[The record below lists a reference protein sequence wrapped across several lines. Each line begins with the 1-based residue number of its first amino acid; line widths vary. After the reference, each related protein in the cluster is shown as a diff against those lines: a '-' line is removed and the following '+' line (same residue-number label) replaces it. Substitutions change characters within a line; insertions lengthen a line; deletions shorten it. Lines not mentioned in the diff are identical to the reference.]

1 MQHEKSEKCCW
12 AWCQSQDIDRG
23 KQPLSSPLPTNLQQL
38 AGNDPM
44 DTVFIAILERTRERP
59 TLGVKVREK
68 PNEGLEIVEN
78 TCHIAAK
85 ETAKTMLGEWNRC
98 TVISKQLHKRIKKND
113 IIFSVNE
120 KKGLDRNGLAEMLS
134 ELKSRHVLELVI
146 RRPRDLVF
154 IAFLKRTQ
162 ERQTLGVTV
171 RETPDEGLEID
182 TDTCYTDARWT
193 QKTMVGEWNRLTT
206 ESNQLY
212 KRIEKNDM
220 IFSVNEKKSVDKQ
233 GLAEMVFELKTRH
246 ELRLVLRRLI
256 NRSC

>member
-1 MQHEKSEKCCW
+1 M
-12 AWCQSQDIDRG
+12 
-23 KQPLSSPLPTNLQQL
+23 
-38 AGNDPM
+38 
-44 DTVFIAILERTRERP
+44 
-59 TLGVKVREK
+59 
-68 PNEGLEIVEN
+68 
-78 TCHIAAK
+78 
-85 ETAKTMLGEWNRC
+85 
-98 TVISKQLHKRIKKND
+98 
-113 IIFSVNE
+113 
-120 KKGLDRNGLAEMLS
+120 AEMLS

-206 ESNQLY
+206 ESKQLY

-233 GLAEMVFELKTRH
+233 GLAEMVIELKTRH